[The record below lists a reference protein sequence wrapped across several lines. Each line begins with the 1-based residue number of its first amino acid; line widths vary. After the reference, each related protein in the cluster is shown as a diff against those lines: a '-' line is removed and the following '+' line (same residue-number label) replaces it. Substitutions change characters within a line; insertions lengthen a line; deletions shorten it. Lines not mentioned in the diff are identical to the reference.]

1 MPPPSDPRNLRAKW
15 QRALEERRKAGAAA
29 PPLDVTPRPA
39 RPAAA
44 ATGDRDD
51 ARPRAAGDRDDARP
65 DPKREEK
72 PIRDAAPERSTPAPG
87 RSAAK
92 TSKPKP
98 SPVAW
103 DPKQSGSPGTPE
115 PSAVAWDPK
124 QSKDAGDRTRA
135 RDESDA
141 NDRTE
146 AGDKPGAPAS
156 KIPGAPKKDDGA
168 DAAKK
173 ASTTASSPWSSVAA
187 AVILVGGV
195 GFALRTFLGP
205 DGPILGEDP
214 TTDTTTTTAQMEPE
228 PPLEPPRPVVKP
240 RCADLSKQP
249 FVIGDAPAPK
259 PAATSTDSDDP
270 PEDDLAPFA
279 VELGRGIP
287 FGAGFAIGT
296 QREAEGGT
304 VSMVATVGADGQ
316 NGKLVR
322 LARSRG
328 DFDAPVVAAAGDA
341 ILAAMIEP
349 NAGGRAI
356 RIAKIEGDRVTW
368 GPELSEG
375 RDESLAVDIASTGA
389 RALVVWDDV
398 PSGHER
404 SVIDLATFD
413 IGTMRGSGGR
423 AMTPPTIDA
432 DLPRLAPRP
441 GGYWLSYLVHGDAPT
456 EPTASKPDSEAPP
469 DDAGPPKK
477 KPSKKPE
484 ANPDDSD
491 TEAAGEAIAHQ
502 WLELLPLDESGVPTG
517 APRAVTPKDGR
528 VIGYDLEDG
537 PEGRAVLIYREDD
550 TPNGSIGGRVKSIA
564 VEMGGV
570 GEPHV
575 LAEEGVGTGVP
586 QLLGTWVVIHSM
598 SGPVQIGAIG
608 PRGEI
613 ALDLAPE
620 KPLGHGEV
628 LAANGDT
635 FLVATPAGRA
645 MKLGVTRCA
654 R

>member
-15 QRALEERRKAGAAA
+15 QRALEERRKAGAVA
-29 PPLDVTPRPA
+29 PPLDATPRPA
-39 RPAAA
+39 KSPAAPRQPA
-44 ATGDRDD
+44 ASAEPERAERAVSAKPERAEPA
-51 ARPRAAGDRDDARP
+51 ARAEPERIALA
-65 DPKREEK
+65 PKQSA
-72 PIRDAAPERSTPAPG
+72 AAPEMEA
-87 RSAAK
+87 
-92 TSKPKP
+92 
-98 SPVAW
+98 
-103 DPKQSGSPGTPE
+103 SPG
-115 PSAVAWDPK
+115 PSASPK
-124 QSKDAGDRTRA
+124 IGS
-135 RDESDA
+135 
-141 NDRTE
+141 
-146 AGDKPGAPAS
+146 
-156 KIPGAPKKDDGA
+156 APKKDDA
-168 DAAKK
+168 AEAAKK
-173 ASTTASSPWSSVAA
+173 AASASSSPWSSVLAA
-187 AVILVGGV
+187 LVLVGGV

-205 DGPILGEDP
+205 DGAPSGDTSDP
-214 TTDTTTTTAQMEPE
+214 TIGTTTAQMEPE
-228 PPLEPPRPVVKP
+228 PPLVPPRPVVKS
-240 RCADLSKQP
+240 RCAEVSKQP

-259 PAATSTDSDDP
+259 PASTSTDSEDV

-287 FGAGFAIGT
+287 FGGGFAIGT

-304 VSMVATVGADGQ
+304 VSMVATVDADGQ

-328 DFDAPVVAAAGDA
+328 DFDPPVVAAAGSA

-356 RIAKIEGDRVTW
+356 RIAKVEGDRVTW

-375 RDESLAVDIASTGA
+375 RDESLAVDVAATGA

-398 PSGHER
+398 PAGHER

-413 IGTMRGSGGR
+413 VGTMRGSGGR

-432 DLPRLAPRP
+432 DVPRLAPRP
-441 GGYWLSYLVHGDAPT
+441 GGYWLSYMVHGDAPS
-456 EPTASKPDSEAPP
+456 EPTAAKPDSDTPP
-469 DDAGPPKK
+469 EDAGPTKK
-477 KPSKKPE
+477 KPGKKPE

-502 WLELLPLDESGVPTG
+502 WLEILPLDESGVPTG
-517 APRAVTPKDGR
+517 GPRAVTPKDGR
-528 VIGYDLEDG
+528 VIGYDLEEG

-550 TPNGSIGGRVKSIA
+550 TPNGSTGGSVKSVT

-575 LAEEGVGTGVP
+575 LADEGVGTGVP
-586 QLLGTWVVIHSM
+586 QLLGSWIVIHSM

-613 ALDLAPE
+613 AAELAPE

-628 LAANGDT
+628 LAASGDT

>member
-29 PPLDVTPRPA
+29 PPLDVTPRPVA
-39 RPAAA
+39 S
-44 ATGDRDD
+44 
-51 ARPRAAGDRDDARP
+51 
-65 DPKREEK
+65 
-72 PIRDAAPERSTPAPG
+72 APERSAPADADPIAA
-87 RSAAK
+87 RPEPSAA
-92 TSKPKP
+92 PKAP
-98 SPVAW
+98 PIAW
-103 DPKQSGSPGTPE
+103 DPKQSADAPGS
-115 PSAVAWDPK
+115 AA
-124 QSKDAGDRTRA
+124 
-135 RDESDA
+135 
-141 NDRTE
+141 
-146 AGDKPGAPAS
+146 AS
-156 KIPGAPKKDDGA
+156 KIPGAPKKDDAA

-205 DGPILGEDP
+205 DGPIPSDDP
-214 TTDTTTTTAQMEPE
+214 AAAGTTTAQMEPE
-228 PPLEPPRPVVKP
+228 PPLEPPRPVVKS
-240 RCADLSKQP
+240 RCAEVSKQP

-259 PAATSTDSDDP
+259 PAATSTDDGEP

-304 VSMVATVGADGQ
+304 VSMVATVGPDGQ
-316 NGKLVR
+316 DGKLVR

-328 DFDAPVVAAAGDA
+328 DFDAPVIAAAGDA
-341 ILAAMIEP
+341 LLAAMIEP
-349 NAGGRAI
+349 NAGGRSI
-356 RIAKIEGDRVTW
+356 RIAKVEGERVTW

-375 RDESLAVDIASTGA
+375 RDESLAVDIAATGN

-404 SVIDLATFD
+404 SVIDLASFD
-413 IGTMRGSGGR
+413 ITTLRGSGGR

-432 DLPRLAPRP
+432 DVPRLAPRP
-441 GGYWLSYLVHGDAPT
+441 GGYWLSYIVHGDAPT
-456 EPTASKPDSEAPP
+456 EPTANKPDSDDPP
-469 DDAGPPKK
+469 DDAGPAKK
-477 KPSKKPE
+477 KPGKKAE

-502 WLELLPLDESGVPTG
+502 WLELIPLDESGVPTG
-517 APRAVTPKDGR
+517 GPRAVTPKDGR

-550 TPNGSIGGRVKSIA
+550 TPNGSIGGRVKSVT
-564 VEMGGV
+564 VELGGV

-586 QLLGTWVVIHSM
+586 QLLGSWVVIHSM
-598 SGPVQIGAIG
+598 SGPVQIGSIG
-608 PRGEI
+608 PKGEI
-613 ALDLAPE
+613 ALELAPE